1 MRRSIDFIIEAIQ
14 FAGVAVALVGVVVAV
29 VRAAL
34 ASLAPARRK
43 RLSDIAL
50 DLGRFVLM
58 ALDLMLVSAI
68 LEVAVSVRETSF
80 TRLATVAALRV
91 ALTILLS
98 FEVAYQADTNAAGG
112 QARSRSG
119 PRWEAALRRQF
130 GVRPAGRSDDRPWTR
145 SATHFRRRRA
155 DARPAM
161 ANEQPGENVWPDRA
175 RLGRD

>member
-1 MRRSIDFIIEAIQ
+1 MRRSVDFIIEAIQ

-34 ASLAPARRK
+34 ASLTAARRK
-43 RLSDIAL
+43 RVTDIGL

-68 LEVAVSVRETSF
+68 LEVAVSVREPSF

-98 FEVAYQADTNAAGG
+98 FEVAYQADTGGDGG
-112 QARSRSG
+112 QARSRSA

-145 SATHFRRRRA
+145 SVTPVRHRRA
-155 DARPAM
+155 VARPAV
-161 ANEQPGENVWPDRA
+161 ADQHAGENVWRDRA
-175 RLGRD
+175 RLGRE

>member
-1 MRRSIDFIIEAIQ
+1 MRHSVDVIIEAIQ
-14 FAGVAVALVGVVVAV
+14 LAGVAVALVGVVVTV

-34 ASLAPARRK
+34 ASLVAARR
-43 RLSDIAL
+43 RRMSDIGL

-68 LEVAVSVRETSF
+68 LEVAVSVRDTSF

-98 FEVAYQADTNAAGG
+98 FEAAYQADTAGDGG
-112 QARSRSG
+112 QARSRSA

-145 SATHFRRRRA
+145 SVTPVRHRRTE
-155 DARPAM
+155 ARPAM
-161 ANEQPGENVWPDRA
+161 ADEYASENVWPDRA